1 MRSNA
6 IPSSANLFIFA
17 KKKQMQKLPLTLLI
31 LAVQLF
37 AVSAASAQKK
47 DQKTPTE
54 TIIKWYSF
62 EEAYQLNKKKPK
74 KVFVDVYT
82 DWCGWCKKMDAET
95 FANPVI
101 AKYMQK
107 HFYCV
112 KLNAELK
119 DTIVLD
125 GVKFI
130 NPNPSSRRSTHQLA
144 NELLRDKMSY
154 PSYVFL
160 NDKGNYL
167 TMVAGYQ
174 AAENFEM
181 IIHYFGD
188 DAYLKQTFD
197 VYKTSFVGEIKK

>member
-1 MRSNA
+1 MHKFR
-6 IPSSANLFIFA
+6 FIF
-17 KKKQMQKLPLTLLI
+17 LVLI
-31 LAVQLF
+31 VQLVG
-37 AVSAASAQKK
+37 VSSSIAQKK
-47 DQKTPTE
+47 DKEAQNE

-74 KVFVDVYT
+74 KVFVDVFT

-112 KLNAELK
+112 KLNAERK

-144 NELLRDKMSY
+144 NELLKDKMSY

-174 AAENFEM
+174 AAENFEI

-188 DAYLKQTFD
+188 DAYLKQTFE
-197 VYKTSFVGEIKK
+197 VYRTSFTGEIKK

>member
-1 MRSNA
+1 
-6 IPSSANLFIFA
+6 
-17 KKKQMQKLPLTLLI
+17 MQKLPLTLLI